1 MSKKQLMSLWET
13 EFTEDFD
20 YNNVDPETLKE
31 WETELRRQDQRD
43 MRKYLKQQFP
53 DATPEEKNALRS
65 WVRSGH
71 SPYENGWYVATD
83 SGGPMDFINALRFLE
98 DEYQEYLKDP
108 EGYRG
113 HPDEPVS
120 DRIPSKGSDGED
132 LPF

>member
-1 MSKKQLMSLWET
+1 MSKQQLTSPWET
-13 EFTEDFD
+13 EYNNFD
-20 YNNVDPETLKE
+20 YDNVDSETLKE
-31 WETELRRQDQRD
+31 WEAEFRRKNQRD
-43 MRKYLKQQFP
+43 MQRYLKQFP
-53 DATPEEKNALRS
+53 DVTPDEKMALRS

-71 SPYENGWYVATD
+71 SPYENGWYIATD
-83 SGGPMDFINALRFLE
+83 SGGPMDFINASRFLE

-120 DRIPSKGSDGED
+120 DKVLSKGSDGIE